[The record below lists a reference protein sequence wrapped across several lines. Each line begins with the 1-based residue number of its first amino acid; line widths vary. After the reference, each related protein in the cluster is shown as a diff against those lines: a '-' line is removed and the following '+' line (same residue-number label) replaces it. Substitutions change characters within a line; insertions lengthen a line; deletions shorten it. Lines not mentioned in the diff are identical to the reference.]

1 MNSPRQN
8 DSMLSKPPVNRHTAA
23 WRTCCRRI
31 LPGCLMLALAGC
43 SLAPTYQRPAM
54 AIPAAYKD
62 HSGLWTQATPGD
74 MQSRGDW
81 WKIFGDS
88 TLDGLETRLD
98 QANPSLAVALARYD
112 IATAYE
118 GEVRSQLFPQ
128 IGAEASP
135 TNNRQS
141 NNRPLRGS
149 NQPDEYEANT
159 AQLSAGYDLDLWG
172 RIRNEVAAGNAQAQA
187 ADADLASAKL
197 SLESQLADQYILLR
211 GYDIQAHII
220 DGSLD
225 EYRKGLTT
233 TENRF
238 AGGIASGLSVSR
250 AKTQLSDA
258 MAQAAEVTAQRALA
272 EHAIAS
278 LVGEPASSFSLPASD
293 VQIGLPEIPVGIPS
307 TLLERRPDIAAAERR
322 TFAANADIGVAR
334 AAFYPD
340 FSLSAILGWQNTGNG
355 SLLSAGNRMWAL
367 GPLASLNLFD
377 GGLLRAK
384 ERKAQAEF
392 DEAAGQY
399 RATVLNAFQQVE
411 DNLSLLTNLSR
422 EAHDEDAAADA
433 AKDSAQIATNR
444 YSEGIV
450 NYLDVVTAQTSYLQA
465 ARNAEQ
471 VRMRRLQAS
480 VDLIRALGGGW
491 TSAQMKDSPHGHAVA
506 AAR

>member
-8 DSMLSKPPVNRHTAA
+8 DSMLIKPPANHRTTA

-62 HSGLWTQATPGD
+62 HPGLWTQATPSD

-81 WKIFGDS
+81 WKIFDDS

-118 GEVRSQLFPQ
+118 GEVRSQLLPQ
-128 IGAEASP
+128 IGVEASP

-149 NQPDEYEANT
+149 NQPNEYDANT
-159 AQLSAGYDLDLWG
+159 AQFSAGYDLDLWG
-172 RIRNEVAAGNAQAQA
+172 RIRNEVAAGKAQAQA

-225 EYRKGLTT
+225 EYRKGLTM

-278 LVGEPASSFSLPASD
+278 LVGEPASSFSLAASD
-293 VQIGLPEIPVGIPS
+293 IQIGLPEIPVGIPS

-340 FSLSAILGWQNTGNG
+340 FSLSAILGWQDTGNG
-355 SLLSAGNRMWAL
+355 TLLSAGNRMWAL
-367 GPLASLNLFD
+367 GPLASLNIFN

-384 ERKAQAEF
+384 ERKARAEF

-411 DNLSLLTNLSR
+411 DNLSLLTNLSG
-422 EAHDEDAAADA
+422 EAHDEDTAADA

-480 VDLIRALGGGW
+480 VNLIRALGGGW
-491 TSAQMKDSPHGHAVA
+491 TSTQMKDSPHGHAVA
-506 AAR
+506 ATR

>member
-1 MNSPRQN
+1 
-8 DSMLSKPPVNRHTAA
+8 V
-23 WRTCCRRI
+23 
-31 LPGCLMLALAGC
+31 
-43 SLAPTYQRPAM
+43 
-54 AIPAAYKD
+54 
-62 HSGLWTQATPGD
+62 
-74 MQSRGDW
+74 
-81 WKIFGDS
+81 
-88 TLDGLETRLD
+88 
-98 QANPSLAVALARYD
+98 
-112 IATAYE
+112 
-118 GEVRSQLFPQ
+118 
-128 IGAEASP
+128 EASP

-149 NQPDEYEANT
+149 NQPNEYDANT
-159 AQLSAGYDLDLWG
+159 AQFSAGYDLDLWG
-172 RIRNEVAAGNAQAQA
+172 RIRNEVASGNAQAQA

-197 SLESQLADQYILLR
+197 SLQSQLADQYILLR

-225 EYRKGLTT
+225 EYRKGLTM

-278 LVGEPASSFSLPASD
+278 LVGVPATSFSLAASD
-293 VQIGLPEIPVGIPS
+293 IQIGLPEIPVGIPS

-355 SLLSAGNRMWAL
+355 SLLTAGNRMWAL
-367 GPLASLNLFD
+367 GPLAALDIFN
-377 GGLLRAK
+377 GGLRHAK
-384 ERKAQAEF
+384 ERKARAAF

-480 VDLIRALGGGW
+480 VNLIRALGGGW
-491 TSAQMKDSPHGHAVA
+491 TSAQMKESPHGHAVA